1 MASIPNNG
9 YAAVMAGTNVYT
21 GSNFYGSDCPKTPI
35 VPTDPDDLCNRA
47 FVLGAIPPPPPTPPV
62 TEFSYTNTSNAVVPV
77 VAPTASGQKLNLLAS
92 GLNLGSWSTLAI
104 ANPFLSP
111 QGVTAFFIDANGT
124 FWVATQQ
131 IGAFS
136 VAILHH
142 FSADMTTYLGG
153 ASCRFQILPFGDPII
168 NSIAGFGAKIII
180 GGKFD
185 TVSALDGTGSIT
197 TYNFAL
203 FNPAGYTTIQIVPSL
218 CGDAT
223 NNIFGVNG
231 EVTTVFAGSYGTVG
245 GNYAIFLGG
254 EFNST
259 LPNNIA
265 GSTQNLIMVDAFDTF
280 PDTALTFV
288 NVMKVQ
294 GGSVSAIIPAAGLSD
309 EVYVGGSFTTV
320 GVSTISQPYF
330 TKLNVISG
338 ATYPQLIPTLNGPIT
353 GMCYCY
359 RNPIY
364 YSGGIP
370 DVFLL
375 SGNFNLTSSGGSDL
389 TAYFRLSSNTVYP
402 AVINPPAGSTGGK
415 VYSGPLPN
423 VYNDVK
429 DAVLFG
435 GSNIVMTNNSGT
447 GNYWASLG
455 VNGGTGTAI
464 AICSTN
470 DLLTVPSPNF
480 WTANRFDN
488 FIRKY
493 TAGVGAPVAT
503 FQLPTARFRSATA
516 PSNIYQNAVFST
528 AAGAQVFLSGADLNW
543 SPAGALTTG
552 LTFT

>member
-21 GSNFYGSDCPKTPI
+21 GSNFFGSDCPKTPI

-111 QGVTAFFIDANGT
+111 QGVTAFFIDQIGT
-124 FWVATQQ
+124 VWVATQQ

-142 FSADMTTYLGG
+142 FSADLATYLGG

-168 NSIAGFGAKIII
+168 NSIAVFAGKIVI

-203 FNPAGYTTIQIVPSL
+203 FNPAGYTTIQMVPSL

-231 EVTTVFAGSYGTVG
+231 EVTTVFVG
-245 GNYAIFLGG
+245 GYGSGGNRAIFLGG
-254 EFNST
+254 QFNST

-265 GSTQNLIMVDAFDTF
+265 GSTQNLIIVDGFDAL
-280 PDTALTFV
+280 PDTALTFR
-288 NVMKVQ
+288 NEMKVQ
-294 GGSVSAIIPAAGLSD
+294 GGAVSGILPWGLTDEII
-309 EVYVGGSFTTV
+309 VGGSFTTV
-320 GVSTISQPYF
+320 GVSAISQPYF
-330 TKLNVISG
+330 TKLNVNTG
-338 ATYPQLIPTLNGPIT
+338 VTYPQLIPTLNGPIT

-364 YSGGIP
+364 FTAPIP
-370 DVFLL
+370 DVLLL
-375 SGNFNLTSSGGSDL
+375 SGDFNLVSSGGSNL
-389 TAYFRLSSNTVYP
+389 TAYFRMSSNTVYP

-455 VNGGTGTAI
+455 VNGGTGATI

-470 DLLTVPSPNF
+470 GLIGVPSPNF

-516 PSNIYQNAVFST
+516 PSIIYQNAVFST
-528 AAGAQVFLSGADLNW
+528 AAGAQVFLSGTDLNW

>member
-1 MASIPNNG
+1 
-9 YAAVMAGTNVYT
+9 MAGTNVYT
-21 GSNFYGSDCPKTPI
+21 GSNFFGSDCPKTPI

-47 FVLGAIPPPPPTPPV
+47 FVLGAIPPTPPV
-62 TEFSYTNTSNAVVPV
+62 TEFSYTNTSNAIVPV

-92 GLNLGSWSTLAI
+92 GLNLGSWSTLSI

-111 QGVTAFFIDANGT
+111 QAVTAFFIDQIGDV
-124 FWVATQQ
+124 WVATQQ
-131 IGAFS
+131 LGAYS

-142 FSADMTTYLGG
+142 FSADLATYKGG

-168 NSIAGFGAKIII
+168 NSIAVFAAKIVI

-203 FNPAGYTTIQIVPSL
+203 FNPAGYTTIQMVPSL

-231 EVTTVFAGSYGTVG
+231 EVTTVFAGAYGTG
-245 GNYAIFLGG
+245 GNRAIFLGG
-254 EFNST
+254 QFNST

-265 GSTQNLIMVDAFDTF
+265 GSTQNLIIVDGFDAL
-280 PDTALTFV
+280 PDTALTFR
-288 NVMKVQ
+288 NEMKVQ
-294 GGSVSAIIPAAGLSD
+294 GGAVSGILPIFTAPSD
-309 EVYVGGSFTTV
+309 EIIVAGSFTTV
-320 GVSTISQPYF
+320 GASAISQPYF
-330 TKLNVISG
+330 TKLNVFTG

-353 GMCYCY
+353 GMCPCY

-364 YSGGIP
+364 FTEPIP
-370 DVFLL
+370 DVLLL
-375 SGNFNLTSSGGSDL
+375 SGDFNLTSSGGSNL

-415 VYSGPLPN
+415 VYSGPRPN

-447 GNYWASLG
+447 GNYWATLG
-455 VNGGTGTAI
+455 VNGGTGATI

-470 DLLTVPSPNF
+470 GIIGVPSPNF

-503 FQLPTARFRSATA
+503 FQLPTARFRSATT
-516 PSNIYQNAVFST
+516 PGNIYQNAVFST

-552 LTFT
+552 LTFS

>member
-1 MASIPNNG
+1 
-9 YAAVMAGTNVYT
+9 
-21 GSNFYGSDCPKTPI
+21 
-35 VPTDPDDLCNRA
+35 
-47 FVLGAIPPPPPTPPV
+47 
-62 TEFSYTNTSNAVVPV
+62 VPV

-111 QGVTAFFIDANGT
+111 QAVTAFFIDQIGT
-124 FWVATQQ
+124 VWVATQQ
-131 IGAFS
+131 LGAYT

-142 FSADMTTYLGG
+142 FSADLATYLGG

-168 NSIAGFGAKIII
+168 NSITVFAGKIVI

-203 FNPAGYTTIQIVPSL
+203 FNPAGYTTIQMVPSL

-231 EVTTVFAGSYGTVG
+231 EVTTVFVG
-245 GNYAIFLGG
+245 GYGGVGNKAIFLGG
-254 EFNST
+254 QFNST

-265 GSTQNLIMVDAFDTF
+265 GSTQNLIIADGFDSF
-280 PDTALTFV
+280 SDTALTFR
-288 NVMKVQ
+288 NEMKVQ
-294 GGSVSAIIPAAGLSD
+294 GGSVSAILLETVAPFDGII
-309 EVYVGGSFTTV
+309 VGGSFTTV
-320 GVSTISQPYF
+320 GVSAISQPYF
-330 TKLNVISG
+330 TKLNVNTG

-364 YSGGIP
+364 FSAVNP
-370 DVFLL
+370 DVLLL
-375 SGNFNLTSSGGSDL
+375 SGDFNLTSSGGSDL
-389 TAYFRLSSNTVYP
+389 TAYFRMSSNTVYP

-415 VYSGPLPN
+415 VYSGPRPN
-423 VYNDVK
+423 AYNDVK

-470 DLLTVPSPNF
+470 AFDVISVPSPNF

>member
-111 QGVTAFFIDANGT
+111 QGVTAFFIDQIGG

-153 ASCRFQILPFGDPII
+153 ASFRFQILPFGDPII
-168 NSIAGFGAKIII
+168 NSIAVYAGKIVV

-203 FNPAGYTTIQIVPSL
+203 FLPAGYATIQMVPTL
-218 CGDAT
+218 CGDTT

-231 EVTTVFAGSYGTVG
+231 EVTTVTAYGYGFG
-245 GNYAIFLGG
+245 GNNAIFLGG
-254 EFNST
+254 QFNST

-265 GSTQNLIMVDAFDTF
+265 GSTQNLIIIDGFDNNPAAVTF
-280 PDTALTFV
+280 RND
-288 NVMKVQ
+288 MKVQ
-294 GGSVSAIIPAAGLSD
+294 GGSVSAILPDSNGAADGII
-309 EVYVGGSFTTV
+309 VGGSFTTV
-320 GVSTISQPYF
+320 GVSAISQPYF
-330 TKLNVISG
+330 TKLNVYTG

-364 YSGGIP
+364 YNGVIP
-370 DVFLL
+370 DVLLL

-389 TAYFRLSSNTVYP
+389 TAYFRFTSNTVYP

-415 VYSGPLPN
+415 VYSGPRPN
-423 VYNDVK
+423 AYNDVK

-470 DLLTVPSPNF
+470 DIIPVPSPNF